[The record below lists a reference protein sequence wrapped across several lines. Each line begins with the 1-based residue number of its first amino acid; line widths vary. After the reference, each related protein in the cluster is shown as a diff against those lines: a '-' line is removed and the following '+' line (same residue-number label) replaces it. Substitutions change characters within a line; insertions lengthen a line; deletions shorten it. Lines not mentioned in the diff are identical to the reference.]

1 MIVIDTHAH
10 LVPQSFPDVPEGVDP
25 RGWPQMVPLEDGRAR
40 MLIDGKEF
48 RIFEPA
54 YWDVAGRIR
63 FMDSQGIALQ
73 VLSPLPELLGYW
85 LEPATT
91 ASLADHTNRTIA
103 RAVASEPDRLAGLGM
118 LPLQDID
125 RSLDLLRD
133 AHALGL
139 RGFLVA
145 SNVNG
150 KSIADAAFGPIY
162 RELVRLDMAFF
173 VHGYR
178 PAGTDRL
185 LGSPLLAPI
194 IGVPQDC
201 AAAIA
206 SFITTDIF
214 GRHPGL
220 KLGFVHGGGSF
231 GAVLDRF
238 NHVWHNFPE
247 LQKAVAVP
255 PRDYVRR
262 FYFDTVT
269 FSIPY
274 LTYLIEAFGP
284 DALMAGT
291 DGPTQIGQT
300 GLREFV
306 TNACGGDAT
315 SAEKILWRN
324 AARFLGL
331 QQFAGQSLAAA

>member
-1 MIVIDTHAH
+1 MIVVDTHAH
-10 LVPQSFPDVPEGVDP
+10 LVPQTFPDVPESVSP
-25 RGWPQMVPLEDGRAR
+25 RGWPTMVPLADGRAR

-54 YWDVAGRIR
+54 YWDVAGRIA

-91 ASLADHTNRTIA
+91 AALAEHTNGTIA
-103 RAVASEPDRLAGLGM
+103 KAVASASDRLSGLGM
-118 LPLQDID
+118 LPLQDVD
-125 RSLDLLRD
+125 RSLDILRD
-133 AHALGL
+133 AHRLGL
-139 RGFLVA
+139 RGFLAA

-150 KSIADAAFGPIY
+150 KSIADASFAPIFS
-162 RELVRLDMAFF
+162 ELVRLDMALLI
-173 VHGYR
+173 HGYR

-194 IGVPQDC
+194 VGVPQDC

-206 SFITTDIF
+206 SFITTDIL
-214 GRHPGL
+214 GLHPGL

-238 NHVWHNFPE
+238 NHVWREFPE
-247 LQKAVAVP
+247 LQKAVAIS

-269 FSIPY
+269 FSVPY
-274 LTYLIEAFGP
+274 LTYLIEAFGA

-291 DGPTQIGQT
+291 DGPTPIGQT
-300 GLREFV
+300 GLEEFI
-306 TNACGGDAT
+306 TRACRGDMIV
-315 SAEKILWRN
+315 AEKILWRN

-331 QQFAGQSLAAA
+331 HQFEQKSLAAA

>member
-1 MIVIDTHAH
+1 
-10 LVPQSFPDVPEGVDP
+10 
-25 RGWPQMVPLEDGRAR
+25 
-40 MLIDGKEF
+40 
-48 RIFEPA
+48 
-54 YWDVAGRIR
+54 
-63 FMDSQGIALQ
+63 